1 MDTYRRCSLKF
12 IIFVLGILSQVVAFE
27 AKADSPLEIIGVYVD
42 STSRPGIF
50 PEIILY
56 KQDGKMGGTYNQGF
70 PNQENPKGFLQG
82 GAPLEDIRLAPN
94 GVLSFSIPHSMR
106 NQLGFVKQHHY
117 FTGQLQNN
125 IIQGSFTSDTAVSR
139 PPPINASKRTS
150 VDLKQDVLEYVL
162 TKKRIT
168 TDGILELNRIIE
180 CQKKRDSLPQ
190 EDINVI
196 GRWFKYGSDG
206 QNEWGYEVILFKV
219 GNEFH
224 GWLEDY
230 EGMIGD
236 GGIRYPISDIHLSKG
251 KLNFKVR
258 DIVGYETAGKDSQ
271 LELHTSGEVSILDKT
286 KQPEVDLVWREYQS
300 LKVKCE

>member
-1 MDTYRRCSLKF
+1 MNTYRRYALKF
-12 IIFVLGILSQVVAFE
+12 IIFVLGILSQVVMFE

-42 STSRPGIF
+42 STSRQGIY

-56 KQDGKMGGTYNQGF
+56 KQDGKMGGIYNQGF
-70 PNQENPKGFLQG
+70 PRRENPKGFLSG
-82 GAPLEDIRLAPN
+82 DVPLEDIRLAPN

-106 NQLGFVKQHHY
+106 NQLGFMKQHHY

-125 IIQGSFTSDTAVSR
+125 IIQGTFTSDTAVSR

-162 TKKRIT
+162 TKKRSA
-168 TDGILELNRIIE
+168 TDSILELNRIIE

-190 EDINVI
+190 EDLKVI
-196 GRWFKYGSDG
+196 GRWYKYGSDG
-206 QNEWGYEVILFKV
+206 QNEWGYEVILFKL

-286 KQPEVDLVWREYQS
+286 KQPEVDLVWREYQA
-300 LKVKCE
+300 LNVKCE